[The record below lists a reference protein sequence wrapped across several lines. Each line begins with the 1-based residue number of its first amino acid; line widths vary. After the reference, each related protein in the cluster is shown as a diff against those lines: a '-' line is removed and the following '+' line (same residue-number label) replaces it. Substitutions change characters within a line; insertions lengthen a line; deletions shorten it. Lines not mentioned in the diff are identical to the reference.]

1 MTQSGHIVYRELR
14 SAIVIVEFW
23 SFFSLLGIHSD
34 EHNTYW
40 SECQVSSLR
49 ISQKNITSLD
59 IYNFFACQLRTSTNI
74 NIYADRFIWNI
85 HNNILPRALR
95 FIDYNIGHNV
105 SMESHKQS
113 LLSANNLHHS
123 SVVA

>member
-1 MTQSGHIVYRELR
+1 MSIIHIGVNVKFHPYE
-14 SAIVIVEFW
+14 SVKKHH
-23 SFFSLLGIHSD
+23 FFG
-34 EHNTYW
+34 Y
-40 SECQVSSLR
+40 
-49 ISQKNITSLD
+49 